1 MSVIIA
7 IDGPAGSGKSSVSKE
22 AARRLGCGYL
32 DTGAAYR
39 SLAWDCVDRGVD
51 LSDADGVNEV
61 AVEHEVIRPLNPD
74 QQLHT
79 VRGVDVTDAIRGE
92 EVSQSVSAV
101 AAHQRVRDTLNEG
114 FRRLV
119 HTSDY
124 PGVIVEGRDITTVV
138 APDSPARILLTAD
151 ESVRI
156 ARREAENTGVNAE
169 ALVARDAADSKVVN
183 FTTAADGV
191 WTLDTTTMGFD
202 DVVSAVV
209 EFIIQ
214 RTDLQVRA

>member
-39 SLAWDCVDRGVD
+39 ALAWDCLDQGLVLDQAE
-51 LSDADGVNEV
+51 SITAV
-61 AVEHEVIRPLNPD
+61 AQSHEQLRPLDPD
-74 QQLHT
+74 QQFHV

-92 EVSQSVSAV
+92 EVSSAVSAV
-101 AAHQRVRDTLNEG
+101 AAHQDVRDTLNAG

-119 HTSDY
+119 SGSTY

-151 ESVRI
+151 EAVRI
-156 ARREAENTGVNAE
+156 ARREAEQTGVNAE
-169 ALVARDAADSKVVN
+169 ALVRRDAADSKVVN
-183 FTTAADGV
+183 FMTAADGV
-191 WTLDTTTMGFD
+191 WTLDTTEMAFD
-202 DVVSAVV
+202 EVVAAVV
-209 EFIIQ
+209 DYITQ
-214 RTDLQVRA
+214 RTELEVSR

>member
-1 MSVIIA
+1 MSVIVA

-39 SLAWDCVDRGVD
+39 SLAWDCLDQGIALDRAD
-51 LSDADGVNEV
+51 DIKALADA
-61 AVEHEVIRPLNPD
+61 HEQLRPLNPD
-74 QQLHT
+74 EQRHI

-92 EVSQSVSAV
+92 DVSSTVSAV
-101 AAHQRVRDTLNEG
+101 AAHQDVRDALNAG

-119 HTSDY
+119 ELAPY

-151 ESVRI
+151 EAVRI
-156 ARREAENTGVNAE
+156 ARRQAEQTGVNAE
-169 ALVARDAADSKVVN
+169 ALVTRDAADSKVVN
-183 FTTAADGV
+183 FMTAADGV
-191 WTLDTTTMGFD
+191 WTLDTTEMSFD
-202 DVVSAVV
+202 EVVDAVV
-209 EFIIQ
+209 DYITQNTELSVT
-214 RTDLQVRA
+214 R